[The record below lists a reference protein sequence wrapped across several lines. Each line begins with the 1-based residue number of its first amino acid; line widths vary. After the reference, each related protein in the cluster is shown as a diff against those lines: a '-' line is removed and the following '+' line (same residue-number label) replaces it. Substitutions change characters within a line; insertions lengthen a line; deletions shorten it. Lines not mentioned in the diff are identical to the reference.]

1 MPTINNCDTDAS
13 MGKDDGPTVDI
24 KGGPKVKIKEEDQ
37 PRAGI
42 GVLKLK
48 H

>member
-1 MPTINNCDTDAS
+1 MTHVDAS
-13 MGKDDGPTVDI
+13 MGEDDRPASDI

-42 GVLKLK
+42 GILNALCLM
-48 H
+48 